1 MIICQPKILKSCL
14 HCSKRQLLVRLLH
27 LTLLREYFHSRRSQF
42 KCKKSGGEILGS
54 WGNCKLQSLRTFKMS
69 VQDNSFQKTAKHLFS
84 FYLHP
89 NISKIT
95 RTSLQIWVSVRDN
108 SIQTCDWR
116 EVKNLCRASLQS
128 FYQCQWGTSLWLAS
142 DRESFEGYSEH
153 EWGRGWIH
161 YYNDVQLHI
170 LKTFIFVWQH
180 S

>member
-1 MIICQPKILKSCL
+1 M
-14 HCSKRQLLVRLLH
+14 
-27 LTLLREYFHSRRSQF
+27 TLLREYFHSRRSQF

-128 FYQCQWGTSLWLAS
+128 FYQCQWGTQACDWPVTVKVLKDIQNMNGGVA
-142 DRESFEGYSEH
+142 EYIIIMMFN
-153 EWGRGWIH
+153 
-161 YYNDVQLHI
+161 YNSWKHLYLFDSIPKIQNISCHI
-170 LKTFIFVWQH
+170 L
-180 S
+180 